1 MELILWRHA
10 EAEDGAP
17 DIAREL
23 TAKGH
28 KQATK
33 MAEFLRP
40 RLPENTRILVS
51 PARRTQQ
58 TVHALT
64 KHFETEPDAGT
75 GERSP
80 GREGLR
86 LQAGHGFEPALV
98 EDLRGEAAQVRVQ
111 PPGVLQEEA
120 AVRRHGDVLAQDVTQ
135 GRGLRA
141 GPRPGARLV
150 Q

>member
-51 PARRTQQ
+51 PARRT
-58 TVHALT
+58 
-64 KHFETEPDAGT
+64 
-75 GERSP
+75 
-80 GREGLR
+80 
-86 LQAGHGFEPALV
+86 
-98 EDLRGEAAQVRVQ
+98 
-111 PPGVLQEEA
+111 
-120 AVRRHGDVLAQDVTQ
+120 
-135 GRGLRA
+135 
-141 GPRPGARLV
+141 
-150 Q
+150 